1 MNALLHLPSRCDLSH
16 GIRVYLVVLQTIPN
30 TCWIFF
36 IPGGSMRTAKEL
48 MWLAVFDYAIMAAIA
63 IGVIKLVLSYR

>member
-1 MNALLHLPSRCDLSH
+1 MRFCIYPAGVICPIGYACILWFFKPSLTPA
-16 GIRVYLVVLQTIPN
+16 GF
-30 TCWIFF
+30 FF

-48 MWLAVFDYAIMAAIA
+48 MWLAFFDYAIMAAIA